1 MSNWNKIFKP
11 IVVLVIICIVV
22 TGALAAT
29 NGVTA
34 PIITAATQEAE
45 RAARSELLPEAE
57 DFEPVTGVEGANV
70 SAIYKSTNDVGV
82 VITSSAKGYGGDVVV
97 MTAITPDG
105 TIKQIKVTE
114 QAETKGIGSKV
125 ATPTA
130 VDSLMHIDL
139 PSYWENYQGL
149 DASQSLVLNED
160 VDAVTSATISS
171 TALINAVN
179 SAIEAYNAIP

>member
-11 IVVLVIICIVV
+11 IVVLVIICIVI

-29 NGVTA
+29 NSVTA
-34 PIITAATQEAE
+34 PIIDEATRVAQQK
-45 RAARSELLPEAE
+45 ARTELLPEAE
-57 DFEPVTGVEGANV
+57 DFEPVTGVEVENV
-70 SAIYKSTNDVGV
+70 SDIYASTNDVGV
-82 VITSSAKGYGGDVVV
+82 IITSSAKGYGGDVVV
-97 MTAITPDG
+97 MTAFNPDG

-125 ATPTA
+125 VAT
-130 VDSLMHIDL
+130 
-139 PSYWENYQGL
+139 PSYWENYMGL
-149 DASQSLVLNED
+149 DASQPLVLNED